1 MKLFPG
7 WIILFC
13 LLCLQYQAPGNS
25 TVVDAHPYYVSVTEI
40 DYNASKKEIE
50 IACKIFTD
58 DFEQALRSVY
68 NTKVDLYNP
77 ADKKLLGRQIAGYIE
92 KHLKL
97 HIGGKNAALS
107 YAGYEIEGEAAWC
120 YFSVSGIQPFRSI
133 QIFNDLLYSYKEE
146 QVNLVHVKIN
156 GERKSTRLTFP
167 DTDATLQF

>member
-1 MKLFPG
+1 
-7 WIILFC
+7 
-13 LLCLQYQAPGNS
+13 
-25 TVVDAHPYYVSVTEI
+25 
-40 DYNASKKEIE
+40 
-50 IACKIFTD
+50 
-58 DFEQALRSVY
+58 
-68 NTKVDLYNP
+68 VDLYKP
-77 ADKKLLGRQIAGYIE
+77 ADKKLLDRQIAGYIE

-97 HIGGKNAALS
+97 YIGGKNAVLS

-120 YFSVSGIQPFRSI
+120 YFSVPEIRPFQSI

>member
-1 MKLFPG
+1 MKLFSE
-7 WIILFC
+7 WTILCC
-13 LLCLQYQAPGNS
+13 LLCLQYRAPGNA
-25 TVVDAHPYYVSVTEI
+25 TAVAAHPYYVSVTEI

-58 DFEQALRSVY
+58 DFEQTLKSVY
-68 NTKVDLYNP
+68 NTKVDLYKP
-77 ADKKLLGRQIAGYIE
+77 ADKKLLDKQIAGYIE

-97 HIGGKNAALS
+97 YIGGKNTVLS

-120 YFSVSGIQPFRSI
+120 YFSIPEIRTFQSI